1 MESLPA
7 EAADK
12 LFAAAAEAGVAR
24 ADLLP
29 GDYDPDGLLTSEAL
43 CALYERASRL
53 SGDPSFGLHVG
64 ERTSPRMYGLLGY
77 VTANSSTFGEAL
89 ASLIHFQGLWS
100 DAVAIELHKS
110 QRRVRLAYRHRAAIP
125 AARRRQESEQ
135 MMAAFL
141 VFAREVLQSPVRPVE
156 VRFEHRAP
164 PDTSEHRRLFACR
177 MRFAAPAT
185 ELLFDADMLS
195 RPLPGADPDLLR
207 LIREQA
213 GAALAGRMKR
223 EPLAARVEDRLRAAI
238 LALREP
244 LLAEVAAELGIGPRT
259 LQRRLRERGLS
270 FREAAD
276 RARFALARELLAGTG
291 APLAQIAFR
300 LGYSQPSAFHR
311 AFRRLG
317 GTTPGAYRRSLAPP

>member
-1 MESLPA
+1 MDSLPP

-12 LFAAAAEAGVAR
+12 LFAAAAEAGVTR

-29 GDYDPDGLLTSEAL
+29 GDGETALLTSEAL
-43 CALYERASRL
+43 CALYERASRFC
-53 SGDPSFGLHVG
+53 GDPAFGLHVG

-77 VTANSSTFGEAL
+77 VTAHSSTFGEAL
-89 ASLIHFQGLWS
+89 ASLVAFQGLWS
-100 DAVAIELHKS
+100 DAVAIELNS
-110 QRRVRLAYRHRAAIP
+110 SRRHVRLTYRHRAAIP
-125 AARRRQESEQ
+125 AERRRQESEQ

-141 VFAREVLQSPVRPVE
+141 VFAREVLASPVHPVE

-164 PDTSEHRRLFACR
+164 PDTSEHRRLFDCR
-177 MRFAAPAT
+177 LRFGAPAT
-185 ELLFDADMLS
+185 ELLFDLDLLA
-195 RPLPGADPDLLR
+195 RPLPRADPDLLR

-213 GAALAGRMKR
+213 GTKLARRMKR
-223 EPLAARVEDRLRAAI
+223 EPLVARVEDRLRAAI
-238 LALREP
+238 LASRERS
-244 LLAEVAAELGIGPRT
+244 LAEVAAELALGPRT

-291 APLAQIAFR
+291 LPLAQIAFQ

-317 GTTPGAYRRSLAPP
+317 GTTPLAYRRSASP